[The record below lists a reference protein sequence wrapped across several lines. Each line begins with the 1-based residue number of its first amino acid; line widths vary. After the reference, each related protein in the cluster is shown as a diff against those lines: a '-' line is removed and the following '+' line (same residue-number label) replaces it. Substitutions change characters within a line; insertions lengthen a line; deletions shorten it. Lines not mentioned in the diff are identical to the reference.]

1 MVSNGYMLVLSA
13 MKKVT
18 PFVYFSLIWGLA
30 EATFFFIVPDVLLSY
45 IAIKNFKSAK
55 IACIFAT
62 IGALIG
68 GLIMYAWG
76 QRNLESAETFLDK
89 VPAISKEMLDDIS
102 LQVKDDRGL
111 AIFKGPLQGQP
122 YKAYAVYSGSDG
134 IDYLSFILI
143 TIPARI
149 IRFIIT
155 ILLVNFLL
163 NKILGKRKNVN
174 KTLLLSCWWVIFY
187 SAYFLLI

>member
-1 MVSNGYMLVLSA
+1 MLAMYA
-13 MKKVT
+13 MKKFSPVV
-18 PFVYFSLIWGLA
+18 FFSLIWGLA

-45 IAIKNFKSAK
+45 IAINKVKVART
-55 IACIFAT
+55 ACIFAT

-76 QRNLESAETFLDK
+76 QRNLESAEMFLNK
-89 VPAISKEMLDDIS
+89 VPAISEEMLDDIN
-102 LQVKDDRGL
+102 LQVEDDRGL
-111 AIFKGPLQGQP
+111 AIFKGPLKGQP
-122 YKAYAVYSGSDG
+122 YKAYAVYSGSEE

-143 TIPARI
+143 TIPARM

-155 ILLVNFLL
+155 ILLADFFL
-163 NKILGKRKNVN
+163 NKILGKRKKIN
-174 KTLLLSCWWVIFY
+174 KALLLSCWWVIFY

>member
-1 MVSNGYMLVLSA
+1 MVRIDYMLVIYG
-13 MKKVT
+13 MKKFT
-18 PFVYFSLIWGLA
+18 LFLYFSLIWGLA

-45 IAIKNFKSAK
+45 IAIKNLKVAK
-55 IACIFAT
+55 TACIFAT

-76 QRNLESAETFLDK
+76 QRNVESAEIFLNK
-89 VPAISKEMLDDIS
+89 VPAISEEMLDDIN

-134 IDYLSFILI
+134 INYLSFILI

-155 ILLVNFLL
+155 VLLADFLL
-163 NKILGKRKNVN
+163 NKILGKRKKIN
-174 KTLLLSCWWVIFY
+174 KTVLLSCWWVIFY